1 MGSKRA
7 ARLRLR
13 ERSRRQCGTVAIVI
27 ALCGCV
33 AAAAPAAVP
42 STPSNAQC
50 AAAWSAATNA
60 RWHVYAAGMGVR
72 RAGTF
77 GWGVAKRVNGKRVNG
92 KLVTTRRGCSVR
104 LWLARR
110 QGAFQDAELLYANW
124 AHGAARY
131 GSPPAGGGRSGPRH
145 VHVRTSTRFANA
157 RVRSDGTLAFVG
169 TDIPED
175 A

>member
-1 MGSKRA
+1 MGSNRA
-7 ARLRLR
+7 AWPRGLR

-27 ALCGCV
+27 ALLGCV

-42 STPSNAQC
+42 SPPSNAQC
-50 AAAWSAATNA
+50 AAAWNSATSA

-77 GWGVAKRVNGKRVNG
+77 AWGVAKRING

-110 QGAFQDAELLYANW
+110 QGAFQDAELVYANW

-131 GSPPAGGGRSGPRH
+131 GTPPAGGGHSGPRR

-169 TDIPED
+169 TGIPEG